1 MTITSDDIY
10 DLIRQGENISVEMKE
25 SVSPYSEWTILT

>member
-25 SVSPYSEWTILT
+25 SVSLIPNGLS